1 MVKLCAGPWHPF
13 ANGATEMIAIT
24 GALVV
29 FNAVKDGIFPVPLPA
44 KPMEGLL
51 LLQVKLV
58 PLTAPVKFIALVAA
72 PLHTVWLAGTAILG
86 VGLTVIVKLW
96 AAPGQPFASGVTVIV
111 AVTAT
116 LDTLVAKKDGI
127 SPVPLAAKPMVVL
140 SFVQPKLVPLTEPV
154 KFTVP
159 VAALLHKTWLAG
171 CTTLGV
177 GFTVIVKLCE
187 GPGQPLARGVTV
199 IVAIT
204 GALVEFVAVNDGI
217 FPLPLAAKP
226 IEVLLFVQ
234 LNPVPLTAPEKFI
247 ALVVALLHK
256 DWLAGC
262 TTLGVGLTAI
272 VKLCKVPGH
281 P

>member
-86 VGLTVIVKLW
+86 VGL
-96 AAPGQPFASGVTVIV
+96 
-111 AVTAT
+111 
-116 LDTLVAKKDGI
+116 
-127 SPVPLAAKPMVVL
+127 
-140 SFVQPKLVPLTEPV
+140 
-154 KFTVP
+154 
-159 VAALLHKTWLAG
+159 
-171 CTTLGV
+171 
-177 GFTVIVKLCE
+177 TVIVKLCE

-272 VKLCKVPGH
+272 VKLCKAPGQ